1 MTKMTIPFNAL
12 DARKMSYISG
22 NNTENIMIRI
32 FEGIYKQAELG
43 KIVLDL
49 DSLGIEDLLM
59 RNEHIYPRQEP
70 IIKILN
76 ANWYEVAVRARIT
89 YCCIKGNTKYF
100 LEVSW

>member
-12 DARKMSYISG
+12 DALKLSYISG

-43 KIVLDL
+43 KIFLDL

-59 RNEHIYPRQEP
+59 KNEHIYPSHES

-76 ANWYEVAVRARIT
+76 SNRYEVTVRKRLT
-89 YCCIKGNTKYF
+89 DCCIKGNTKYF